1 MYYCLILYSYTH
13 CTFQQIDVQAICSN
27 VHLTSTIRQ
36 IVEWKLDITL
46 SKQNG

>member
-1 MYYCLILYSYTH
+1 MYYRLKLYYNTLG
-13 CTFQQIDVQAICSN
+13 TFEQIDVQAICSN